1 LLSCVAV
8 IPETIAYTYRALRI
22 VQKFGAIGCTV
33 GQYGSAAYTSKGAGH
48 NRVASQVLMSLERRG
63 LVRAI
68 GEDPSEARSDWD
80 RTVRSKRRYYSISEA
95 GEAYLEEQVRAS
107 GARARE
113 LAQGMGPRP
122 APAPSGE
129 ADPNV
134 VGAWD
139 R

>member
-1 LLSCVAV
+1 MAAV
-8 IPETIAYTYRALRI
+8 VPETIAYTYRALRI
-22 VQKFGAIGCTV
+22 VQRFSSVGCTV
-33 GQYGSAAYTSKGAGH
+33 AQYGSAAYTSKGAGH

-68 GEDPSEARSDWD
+68 GEDPAEARSEWD
-80 RTVRSKRRYYSISEA
+80 RTVRSRRRYYAISDA
-95 GEAYLEEQVRAS
+95 GEAYLHEQVRAAT
-107 GARARE
+107 ARARE
-113 LAQGMGPRP
+113 LAQAHSA

-129 ADPNV
+129 SDPTE